1 MPTLGKKMAFRQR
14 IIITGRHFIM
24 IEVLIHQE
32 DRKIVNTCVYSSRT
46 PPATTEYVFK
56 YTWNIV

>member
-1 MPTLGKKMAFRQR
+1 MAFRQR

-46 PPATTEYVFK
+46 PPSNNGVRIQVHMEYCVGPSK
-56 YTWNIV
+56 C